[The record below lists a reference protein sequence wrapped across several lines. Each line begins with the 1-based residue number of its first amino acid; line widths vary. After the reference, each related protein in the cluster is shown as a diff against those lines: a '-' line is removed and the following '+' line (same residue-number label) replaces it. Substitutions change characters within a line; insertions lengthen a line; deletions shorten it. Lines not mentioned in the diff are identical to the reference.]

1 MSIYAHSKPGSP
13 MSDWQTL
20 QDHGKAVADMAVSD
34 AIGQE
39 AAPSQVS
46 SHQAGHDQIRETS
59 DRPLIAHVDPNDPNR
74 TEPLTEHLLAVQ
86 DEAQRFGSRFG
97 CGELAKF
104 LGGIHDFGKAAQNV
118 QDYLWSAAG
127 ECSEYDEAEEAVKEP
142 KNIRKRGPDHSS
154 AGGQFSERALPGLGL
169 LLAYAATGHHT
180 GLPDGIGSSQ
190 SSLENR
196 LQKEL
201 PDWEAVGR
209 QQLPSN

>member
-39 AAPSQVS
+39 AAPSRVS

-86 DEAQRFGSRFG
+86 DEAQRFGTSF
-97 CGELAKF
+97 
-104 LGGIHDFGKAAQNV
+104 I
-118 QDYLWSAAG
+118 
-127 ECSEYDEAEEAVKEP
+127 
-142 KNIRKRGPDHSS
+142 I
-154 AGGQFSERALPGLGL
+154 ER
-169 LLAYAATGHHT
+169 
-180 GLPDGIGSSQ
+180 
-190 SSLENR
+190 
-196 LQKEL
+196 
-201 PDWEAVGR
+201 
-209 QQLPSN
+209 